1 MNSFRHSSGLGSAS
15 SSPLQIQTAN
25 LATGILPELQETS
38 PRTASSDQLISTTTL
53 STVSLFDSNIAIW
66 FEPGSTLGT
75 AKDLGSLTGVQSSN
89 GWVGS
94 TDLLDV
100 YRVTIGAGNLNVS
113 LTNLAAD
120 VDIRVIRDYNGNGIK
135 DYGETIASSSRGG
148 LRDEAINLA
157 GLASGEYFVEVAR
170 FSGDTSYKLRLSN
183 SRPNDLLA
191 VETDLG
197 TLDGTQVFSGQIG
210 NTNTSDT
217 YRFSVSNINILG
229 FSFPRTVN
237 ATLSGLS
244 ADSDIRLIHD
254 ANNNGIVDSGDV
266 LTGSYRGGTGAE
278 MFSSALQTGTYF
290 IQVNQFS
297 GSADYHLGISSGDWF
312 SSNLSDAGILGEA
325 RYSYYADGSIGR
337 RDMLNIFDEAKDYG
351 AIDAAELNDLRAIVN
366 HAAGLAMPDHVRVLT
381 RKVVY
386 SDPAN
391 TKSGIGNLF
400 AGSSATQL
408 GNLVSKWF
416 LGSDRPTAEGTYRY
430 ASGSLFQ
437 SGVSYTDIDQGGS
450 ADCYFLAAL
459 GSVAL
464 KTPSKIYNMF
474 IDNGDDT
481 FTVRFFNN
489 GVADYVT
496 VDRYLPT
503 NSWGGFVYANNSSG
517 MAYNNASNELWVAL
531 AEKAYAQINESG
543 WIGQDNTNTYAGID
557 FGWAG
562 NALKQITGQNA
573 ENHGMNDYFLGIR
586 IGDNVGDMWNAFAAG
601 RSVVVNSN
609 DSGVASGIVANHSY
623 VLTGYNYSTGRYM
636 LYNPWAGSGATIE
649 LTKAQLA
656 DNFGSWDAIA

>member
-1 MNSFRHSSGLGSAS
+1 MNSFRNASGLGSS
-15 SSPLQIQTAN
+15 SAALQTQTPN

-38 PRTASSDQLISTTTL
+38 LRTVSTESLIPTATL
-53 STVSLFDSNIAIW
+53 STVSLIDSNIAIW
-66 FEPGSTLGT
+66 LDPGSTLGT
-75 AKDLGSLTGVQSSN
+75 AKDLGSLAGVQSNN

-297 GSADYHLGISSGDWF
+297 GSADYHLGISTGDWF

-400 AGSSATQL
+400 AGSSATQF

-623 VLTGYNYSTGRYM
+623 ILTGYNYSTGRYM

>member
-623 VLTGYNYSTGRYM
+623 ILTGYNYSTGRYM

>member
-297 GSADYHLGISSGDWF
+297 GSADYHLGISTGDWF

-400 AGSSATQL
+400 AGSSATQF

-623 VLTGYNYSTGRYM
+623 ILTGYNYSTGRYM

>member
-1 MNSFRHSSGLGSAS
+1 MNSFRHASGLGTAS
-15 SSPLQIQTAN
+15 SSSLQTQTSN
-25 LATGILPELQETS
+25 LSTGILPELQES
-38 PRTASSDQLISTTTL
+38 SLRPASSDQLIYKTTL
-53 STVSLFDSNIAIW
+53 STVSLIDSNIAIL
-66 FEPGSTLGT
+66 FDPGSTLGT
-75 AKDLGSLTGVQSSN
+75 AKNLGGLAGAQSTN

-120 VDIRVIRDYNGNGIK
+120 VDIRVIRDYNGNGVK

-157 GLASGEYFVEVAR
+157 GLASGEYFIEVAR

-217 YRFSVSNINILG
+217 YRFSVSNINFLG
-229 FSFPRTVN
+229 LNIPRTVN

-254 ANNNGIVDSGDV
+254 VNNNGIVDSGDV
-266 LTGSYRGGTGAE
+266 LTGSYRSGTGAE

-290 IQVNQFS
+290 IQVNQFN
-297 GSADYHLGISSGDWF
+297 GSADYHLGISTGDWF

-325 RYSYYADGSIGR
+325 RYSYYVDGAIGR

-366 HAAGLAMPDHVRVLT
+366 NAAGLAMPDHVRVLT

-391 TKSGIGNLF
+391 AKSGIGNLF

-416 LGSDRPTAEGTYRY
+416 LGTDRPTAAGTYRY
-430 ASGSLFQ
+430 ANGSLFQ
-437 SGVSYTDIDQGGS
+437 GCASYSDVDQGGL

-459 GSVAL
+459 GAVAL

-474 IDNGDDT
+474 TDNGDGT

-503 NSWGGFVYANNSSG
+503 HGWGGFVYANDSSG
-517 MAYNNASNELWVAL
+517 LTYDNPNNELWVAL
-531 AEKAYAQINESG
+531 AEKAYAQMNESG
-543 WIGQDNTNTYAGID
+543 WIGQDNTNTYDGIGY
-557 FGWAG
+557 GWGATVMR
-562 NALKQITGQNA
+562 QVTGQNA
-573 ENHGMNDYFLGIR
+573 EGHGMNDYFLGIR
-586 IGDNVGDMWNAFAAG
+586 VGDNVHEMWNAFAAG

-609 DSGVASGIVANHSY
+609 GAGVATGIVANHAY
-623 VLTGYNYSTGRYM
+623 VLTGYNYATGKYV
-636 LYNPWAGSGATIE
+636 LYNPWAGTGATIE
-649 LTKAQLA
+649 LTKAQLS